1 MLNNTKDFSAPILTG
16 QIATGV
22 VVSNSDPLHLGRVKV
37 RIAEL
42 HPQNLEDQYLPWV
55 ESWQFRSSVNG
66 QGNINVP
73 DVGSKCRVM
82 FPSDDMYSGI
92 YICGIPNV
100 NQELLE
106 DYPNSYGYIDRSGNL
121 FLVNTERDTFTFYH
135 VSGTNIDI
143 DASGHTKIQI
153 TDQSPENGN
162 GTTRNPDSLTIEV
175 IGNLD
180 LKVSKDINIECSN
193 LKINARNTISY
204 MSSIL
209 SCNQDSL
216 IELNANSMING
227 TAGAGINFMTNGV
240 ISAIGTSGNFGG
252 TGSTFDGHSIMS
264 FMTDVSHTP
273 FMAFNPEGVPPT
285 PSVTPVNNPSIV
297 SPETP
302 AIRKR
307 EAYGE

>member
-1 MLNNTKDFSAPILTG
+1 MLNNTKDFAAPVLTG

-66 QGNINVP
+66 QGSINVP

-82 FPSDDMYSGI
+82 FPSDDMYSGV
-92 YICGIPNV
+92 YISGVPNV
-100 NQELLE
+100 SQELLE

-121 FLVNTERDTFTFYH
+121 FLVNTQRDTVTFYH

-143 DASGHTKIQI
+143 DASGHTKIQV
-153 TDQSPENGN
+153 TDHSPTNGN

-175 IGNLD
+175 VGNLD
-180 LKVSKDINIECSN
+180 LKVSRDINIECAN
-193 LKINARNTISY
+193 LTLGARNSISIMSTTLSSNQKATIE
-204 MSSIL
+204 MNAGSIL
-209 SCNQDSL
+209 
-216 IELNANSMING
+216 NG
-227 TAGAGINFMTNGV
+227 TAGSGVNFMSNGV
-240 ISAIGTSGNFGG
+240 VSMIGTSGNFGG
-252 TGSTFDGHSIMS
+252 TGSTMDGHSMMS

-273 FMAFNPEGVPPT
+273 FMAFNPVGSPPT
-285 PSVTPVNNPSIV
+285 PSVVPVTNPTII
-297 SPETP
+297 SPEMP
-302 AIRKR
+302 NPRKR
-307 EAYGE
+307 EASE